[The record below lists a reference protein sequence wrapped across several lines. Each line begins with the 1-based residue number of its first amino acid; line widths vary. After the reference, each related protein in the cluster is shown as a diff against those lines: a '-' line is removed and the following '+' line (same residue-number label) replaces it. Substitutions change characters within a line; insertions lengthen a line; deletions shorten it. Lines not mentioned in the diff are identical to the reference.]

1 MGHSARY
8 AAGYYDNIVKKG
20 EVTYG
25 TDVPTYS
32 EKNTLVVHG
41 WIKDETRIPDSKETC
56 IDSKNIIFG

>member
-41 WIKDETRIPDSKETC
+41 WIKDETRIPDSKH
-56 IDSKNIIFG
+56 DS